1 MVKVI
6 TFGTFDLFHIGHVNI
21 LERAK
26 SLGDILVVGVSSD
39 LLNYNKKQRTPIYRF
54 NERRRI
60 LETNIYVDQ
69 VFMEESL
76 EKKRDYILH
85 HGADILVMG
94 DDWAGKFDEFS
105 DICQVVYLSRTDGI
119 SSTGVIEKVSKQF
132 G

>member
-39 LLNYNKKQRTPIYRF
+39 MLNYNKKQRNPIYSF

-76 EKKRDYILH
+76 EQKRDYILH

-119 SSTGVIEKVSKQF
+119 SSTGVMEKVSKQF

>member
-39 LLNYNKKQRTPIYRF
+39 ILNYNKKQRNPIYSF

-76 EKKRDYILH
+76 EQKRDYILH

>member
-26 SLGDILVVGVSSD
+26 SLGDFLVVGVSSD
-39 LLNYNKKQRTPIYRF
+39 ALNYSKKQRRPIYSF
-54 NERRRI
+54 TERRRI

-69 VFMEESL
+69 VIMEESL
-76 EKKRDYILH
+76 EQKRDYILH

-94 DDWAGKFDEFS
+94 DDWVGKFDEFS

-119 SSTGVIEKVSKQF
+119 SSTGVMEKVSKQF

>member
-26 SLGDILVVGVSSD
+26 SLGDFLVVGVSSD
-39 LLNYNKKQRTPIYRF
+39 ALNYSKKQRRPIYSF
-54 NERRRI
+54 TERRRI

-76 EKKRDYILH
+76 EQKRDYILH

-94 DDWAGKFDEFS
+94 DDWVGKFDEFS

-119 SSTGVIEKVSKQF
+119 SSTEVIEKVSKQF

>member
-39 LLNYNKKQRTPIYRF
+39 MLNYNKKQRNPIYSF

-76 EKKRDYILH
+76 EQKRDYILH

>member
-26 SLGDILVVGVSSD
+26 SLGDFLVVGVSSD
-39 LLNYNKKQRTPIYRF
+39 ALNYSKKQRTPIYSF
-54 NERRRI
+54 TERRRI

-76 EKKRDYILH
+76 EQKRDYILH